1 MTLTADAHAEEFA
14 RDIDKGLSNTP
25 KHLPSRYFYD
35 ERGDKLFQDI
45 MALDEYYLTRSEYAI
60 FEQHKE
66 RILSHFTQGEQSFQ
80 LIEFGAGDGFKTKV
94 LLRHFLNEQADFSY
108 LPIDISQNALDGMVA
123 ALSSEMPGLNVKAQ
137 QGEYFSALRAIPG
150 DPGSRKAVLFL
161 GSNIGNFMDNPGD
174 HFLSQLSESLNPG
187 DILLVGIDL
196 KKEPSRILAAYNDAQ
211 GVTADFNLNLLDRI
225 NRELG
230 GNFRREAFLHYPIYN
245 PHSGICKSFLISREE
260 QDVYIEA
267 LDKHYHF
274 DAWEA
279 IFMEVSRK
287 YDLKSIEAMAARTG
301 FAVAE
306 HLFDPDKNFTDSIWI
321 KQ

>member
-1 MTLTADAHAEEFA
+1 MTLSGNSFTEAFA
-14 RDIDKGLSNTP
+14 RDIDLGLSNTP

-60 FEQHKE
+60 FEQHKQ
-66 RILSHFTQGEQSFQ
+66 RILEHFSRGDQRFR
-80 LIEFGAGDGFKTKV
+80 LIEFGAGDGLKTKV
-94 LLRHFLNEQADFSY
+94 LLSHFLEQKADFSY

-123 ALSSEMPGLNVKAQ
+123 DLNEVMPGLDVRAQ
-137 QGEYFSALRAIPG
+137 QGEYFSALRAIPS
-150 DPGSRKAVLFL
+150 DAGSRKAVLFL

-174 HFLSQLSESLNPG
+174 AFLSQLSASLNPG
-187 DILLVGIDL
+187 DILLIGMDL
-196 KKEPSRILAAYNDAQ
+196 KKEPSRVLAAYNDPK

-230 GNFRREAFLHYPIYN
+230 GNFNREDFVHYPIYN
-245 PHSGICKSFLISREE
+245 PHSGICKSYLVSRKN

-267 LDKHYHF
+267 IGKEFHF

-287 YDLKSIEAMAARTG
+287 YDLKSIESMAARNG
-301 FAVAE
+301 FTVAE